1 VGHAG
6 GYRPW
11 VDRLAVVACAGHGS
25 NLMEDHVYRLSEVVG
40 TSSEGVA
47 RANRTLRNPGLVPG
61 LRDPRHLREIG
72 RIAR

>member
-1 VGHAG
+1 
-6 GYRPW
+6 
-11 VDRLAVVACAGHGS
+11 
-25 NLMEDHVYRLSEVVG
+25 MEDHVYRLSEVVG